1 MNEIE
6 KRPPPKSVDA
16 MLEGSGSMTGI
27 SDWIEVTQAM
37 IDQFADATHDHQFIH
52 VDPVR
57 ARAETPFGGSIAHGF
72 LSLSLLSALAMNA
85 LPPLQGAVM
94 GINYGFDKVRF
105 IAPVR
110 SGSRIRGHFR
120 LADFT
125 ERKPGEFMSRYE
137 VNVEIEGSDKPALV
151 ADWLGLA
158 IMAPNPGNSQS

>member
-57 ARAETPFGGSIAHGF
+57 ARAEMPFGGSIAHGF
-72 LSLSLLSALAMNA
+72 L
-85 LPPLQGAVM
+85 
-94 GINYGFDKVRF
+94 
-105 IAPVR
+105 
-110 SGSRIRGHFR
+110 
-120 LADFT
+120 
-125 ERKPGEFMSRYE
+125 
-137 VNVEIEGSDKPALV
+137 
-151 ADWLGLA
+151 
-158 IMAPNPGNSQS
+158 